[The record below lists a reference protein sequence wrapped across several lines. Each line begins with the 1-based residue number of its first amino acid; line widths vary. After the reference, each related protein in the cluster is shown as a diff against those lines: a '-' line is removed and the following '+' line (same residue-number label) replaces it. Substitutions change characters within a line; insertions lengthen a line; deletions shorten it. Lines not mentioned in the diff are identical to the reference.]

1 MSSLTTLW
9 AYHMLLELTV
19 MTKPKPNQSKKDPGP
34 RSPNPLPAYRP
45 TPKTHRIKHLL
56 LMLPTETT
64 AGKNASTSLFSHL
77 PECFHLFLGLS
88 CSNLLKINHPKA
100 LTIPRRPQ

>member
-1 MSSLTTLW
+1 MSSLTALW

-64 AGKNASTSLFSHL
+64 AGKMHPLLCFLTSLNVSIFSWAYL
-77 PECFHLFLGLS
+77 VQTF
-88 CSNLLKINHPKA
+88 
-100 LTIPRRPQ
+100 